1 MGVGGCFLW
10 EGCLRGSGGK
20 QGVRPLSLP
29 APKRAQIR
37 VPETTEMDSQ
47 RKASLA
53 SRSMGQFH
61 GGKDSSEPE
70 NQEELSPFSGIPIT
84 GACRPTR
91 VLWGSWGARPSLLQ
105 HLPTLLFWQLMV
117 VSETVRPESLKRG
130 KCLLP
135 VLTPP
140 C

>member
-1 MGVGGCFLW
+1 
-10 EGCLRGSGGK
+10 
-20 QGVRPLSLP
+20 
-29 APKRAQIR
+29 
-37 VPETTEMDSQ
+37 
-47 RKASLA
+47 
-53 SRSMGQFH
+53 MGQFH

-84 GACRPTR
+84 GACRPTK
-91 VLWGSWGARPSLLQ
+91 VLWGSWGACPSLLQ